1 MTVGPSTGGSI
12 VFRQSGQLQLSCVLK
27 STFRLVPD
35 KPMEVTEPEE
45 LILSE
50 LHYRDNPSR
59 SIRATNEVVP
69 YLPRVDVLLTGH
81 AYAPA
86 GRHVARM
93 TVGLSIYHSIAL
105 LEKKIDVVGDRNGS
119 DLVPFQR
126 MPLIYEKSVGGI
138 GHPLNPWGT
147 GKAPGSA
154 LPNLVHPKDPD
165 AVVGFGPIA
174 RGLRQRKVLRGAL
187 SAASLDELFL
197 ELPPDF
203 DWNYFQAAPPDQ
215 QLASIVGNEWIV
227 LEGMNPSLSRI
238 SSRLPTVRP
247 IATLF
252 GLNPGKPDDAKTVQ
266 ARIDMI
272 RIDADQLTCSVI
284 SRAVIPVDN
293 ERTLQSLRI
302 VAAVET
308 EELTYSHLLTPPKT
322 KPQQLEKMTFPIAAS
337 KNEPANG
344 TLVLGD
350 SAPAK
355 KPLPFAAT
363 KGNEIEDAATI
374 DMDISSHHEEGN
386 KPATPFPAPGPK
398 RNSGSRRAPI
408 PGAPWSPEPVGKTK
422 PPRTREATLTE
433 ADVTLATLDETTRKF
448 VKPDLNALG
457 PPSAPV
463 IPPAPFPTASAEI
476 APRPAAVVHTTPQ
489 SEVRTESE
497 RKPPEGPKKEM
508 WAKTATELPIALVKP
523 PPPPPRIPAKP
534 AVNKAIYGG
543 FGPPKK
549 KT

>member
-1 MTVGPSTGGSI
+1 
-12 VFRQSGQLQLSCVLK
+12 
-27 STFRLVPD
+27 
-35 KPMEVTEPEE
+35 MEVIETEE

-69 YLPRVDVLLTGH
+69 YLPRVDILLTGH

-105 LEKKIDVVGDRNGS
+105 LEKRIEVVGDRNGS

-126 MPLIYEKSVGGI
+126 MPLIYEKAVGGI
-138 GHPLNPWGT
+138 GDPANPWGT

-154 LPNLVHPKDPD
+154 LPNLIHPKDPD
-165 AVVGFGPIA
+165 AIVGFGPIA
-174 RGLRQRKVLRGAL
+174 RGLRQRKVLRGSV
-187 SAASLDELFL
+187 SAAALDELFL
-197 ELPPDF
+197 EFPADF

-215 QLASIVGNEWIV
+215 QLASVLGNEWIV
-227 LEGMNPSLSRI
+227 LEGMNPALSRI
-238 SSRLPTVRP
+238 ASRLPSVRP
-247 IATLF
+247 IATVF
-252 GLNPGKPDDAKTVQ
+252 GLNPAKPDDAKTVH

-284 SRAVIPVDN
+284 SRAVIPVDS
-293 ERTLQSLRI
+293 ERSLQSLRVI
-302 VAAVET
+302 AAVET
-308 EELTYSHLLTPPKT
+308 EELTYAHMLTPPKT
-322 KPQQLEKMTFPIAAS
+322 KPQPLENMTLPIAAR
-337 KNEPANG
+337 KKEPENG

-350 SAPAK
+350 SPPAQ
-355 KPLPFAAT
+355 KPLPFGA
-363 KGNEIEDAATI
+363 KKEFDIEDAATV
-374 DMDISSHHEEGN
+374 DMDIASHHEEGN
-386 KPATPFPAPGPK
+386 KPATPFAARGRGPDRK
-398 RNSGSRRAPI
+398 SGSKRAPI
-408 PGAPWSPEPVGKTK
+408 PGAPWSPEPAQKTK
-422 PPRTREATLTE
+422 VPRSREGTLTE
-433 ADVTLATLDETTRKF
+433 SDVTLATFDETTRKF
-448 VKPDLNALG
+448 VKPDLTALG
-457 PPSAPV
+457 PAPAPV
-463 IPPAPFPTASAEI
+463 IPPAPVPTPPVEI

-489 SEVRTESE
+489 SEPQAVPE
-497 RKPPEGPKKEM
+497 RKPPEAPTKDM
-508 WAKTATELPIALVKP
+508 WAKTANELPIVMAKP